1 MNIIERLASQQNRRD
16 QKPNIE
22 LGREIARSGDTKA
35 INEIMSLLTNK
46 NTSVEILADLIKT
59 LESVGEVAPDL
70 IADLYPQVI
79 TFIDHK
85 NNQIVWRTMCVLAL
99 IGPFNHKMVFKDLS
113 RILEIMDQGSVI
125 TRDHGINLL
134 IDLYSQK
141 EYHKD
146 ITPLLEEQLL
156 KAPDNQLGQYTE
168 KWMKVI
174 ATSDI
179 EKLLK
184 ILNGRL
190 PELTSEYHKKR
201 IDKNIRKLV
210 KQISN

>member
-35 INEIMSLLTNK
+35 INEIRSLLTNK
-46 NTSVEILADLIKT
+46 NTSIEILADLIKT

-99 IGPFNHKMVFKDLS
+99 IGPFNRKLVFQDLS

>member
-1 MNIIERLASQQNRRD
+1 
-16 QKPNIE
+16 
-22 LGREIARSGDTKA
+22 
-35 INEIMSLLTNK
+35 
-46 NTSVEILADLIKT
+46 
-59 LESVGEVAPDL
+59 
-70 IADLYPQVI
+70 
-79 TFIDHK
+79 
-85 NNQIVWRTMCVLAL
+85 
-99 IGPFNHKMVFKDLS
+99 
-113 RILEIMDQGSVI
+113 MDQGSVV

-134 IDLYSQK
+134 IDLYSQTK
-141 EYHKD
+141 YQKD

-184 ILNGRL
+184 ILNRRL

>member
-1 MNIIERLASQQNRRD
+1 MNIIERLASHQNRRD

-35 INEIMSLLTNK
+35 INEIRSLLTNK
-46 NTSVEILADLIKT
+46 NTSIEILADLIKT

-99 IGPFNHKMVFKDLS
+99 IGPFNRKLVFKDLS

>member
-1 MNIIERLASQQNRRD
+1 MNIVERLASQQNRRD

-22 LGREIARSGDTKA
+22 LGREIARTGDIKA
-35 INEIMSLLTNK
+35 INEIRSLLTNK
-46 NTSVEILADLIKT
+46 NTSIKVLADLIKS

-70 IADLYPQVI
+70 IADLYPQII
-79 TFIDHK
+79 TLIDHK
-85 NNQIVWRTMCVLAL
+85 KNHIVWRTMCVLAL
-99 IGPFNHKMVFKDLS
+99 IGPFNRQLVFQDLS
-113 RILEIMDQGSVI
+113 RILDIMDQGSVV

-141 EYHKD
+141 KYQKD

-190 PELTSEYHKKR
+190 PELTNEYHKKR